1 MCLHAR
7 IADRGLTPL
16 GSDCYGSAMPSPTP
30 PLPFSDR
37 LAAAIDRT
45 GTVAC
50 VGIDP
55 VVDRFPPD
63 MRPPNPADFGAS
75 ANSIRRFCD
84 GVIDAVREHVP
95 IVKFQSACF
104 ERYGEHGIIALRQS
118 IIHAHQ
124 AGLLVL
130 LDAKR
135 GDIGVTAEHYAAAV
149 FDGPASADA
158 VTYSGYLGAD
168 TIEPMLRA
176 GKGVF
181 VLVRTSN
188 PGSDAFQSLQ
198 LADGRSI
205 AEAMADVVHGL
216 GATRRGACGMA
227 DIGAVVGATKSA
239 EAAALRKRM
248 PETMFLIPGYG
259 AQGGT
264 IEDIRPALRPGANTS
279 SPATMGVLV
288 TASRSVIFPQLPK
301 DAASANWRLA
311 VGAAAK
317 LLVSELRTI

>member
-1 MCLHAR
+1 MA
-7 IADRGLTPL
+7 A
-16 GSDCYGSAMPSPTP
+16 TP
-30 PLPFSDR
+30 PLTSHFSDR
-37 LAAAIDRT
+37 LAAAIDRL

-55 VVDRFPPD
+55 VVEKFVPD
-63 MRPPNPADFGAS
+63 MKPPNPADHGAS
-75 ANSIRRFCD
+75 ANAIRRFCD

-104 ERYGEHGIIALRQS
+104 ERYGEHGVIALRQS
-118 IIHAHQ
+118 IIHAKQ

-135 GDIGVTAEHYAAAV
+135 GDIGISAEHYAAAV

-168 TIEPMLRA
+168 SIEPMLRGGGA

-188 PGSDAFQSLQ
+188 PGSDAFQSLK
-198 LADGRSI
+198 LADGRTV
-205 AEAMADVVHGL
+205 AEAMADVVHDL
-216 GATRRGACGMA
+216 GKERRGACGMS
-227 DIGAVVGATKSA
+227 DVGAVVGATKSA
-239 EAAALRKRM
+239 EAAALRARM

-264 IEDIRPALRPGANTS
+264 IEDIRPALRPGRAPGKPS
-279 SPATMGVLV
+279 TMGVLV
-288 TASRSVIFPQLPK
+288 TASRSVIYPQLPRG
-301 DAASANWRLA
+301 AASANWRVA

-317 LLVSELRTI
+317 GLVGELRGL

>member
-1 MCLHAR
+1 
-7 IADRGLTPL
+7 
-16 GSDCYGSAMPSPTP
+16 MPPATP

-37 LAAAIDRT
+37 LAAAVDRT

-55 VVDRFPPD
+55 VVEKFVPD
-63 MRPPNPADFGAS
+63 MKPPNPADHGA
-75 ANSIRRFCD
+75 AAGSIRRFCD

-95 IVKFQSACF
+95 IVKFQGACF
-104 ERYGEHGIIALRQS
+104 ERYGEHGVIALRQS
-118 IIHAHQ
+118 IIHARQ

-135 GDIGVTAEHYAAAV
+135 GDIGISAEHYAAAV
-149 FDGPASADA
+149 FDGPAAADA

-168 TIEPMLRA
+168 TIEPMLRP

-198 LADGRSI
+198 LADGRSV

-216 GATRRGACGMA
+216 GATRRGGGGTGLS
-227 DIGAVVGATKSA
+227 DVGAVVGATKSA
-239 EAAALRKRM
+239 EAAALRTRM

-264 IEDIRPALRPGANTS
+264 IEDIRPALRPERHAG
-279 SPATMGVLV
+279 SPSTFGVLV
-288 TASRSVIFPQLPK
+288 TASRSVIYPQLPK
-301 DAASANWRLA
+301 GAASANWRLA
-311 VGAAAK
+311 VSAAARG
-317 LLVSELRTI
+317 LVGELSALCH

>member
-1 MCLHAR
+1 MGWKAHAT
-7 IADRGLTPL
+7 AQ
-16 GSDCYGSAMPSPTP
+16 CYFRTMSTSTP

-75 ANSIRRFCD
+75 ANCIRRFCD

-198 LADGRSI
+198 LTDGRTI

-216 GATRRGACGMA
+216 GATRRGMCGMA
-227 DIGAVVGATKSA
+227 DVGAVVGATKSA

-248 PETMFLIPGYG
+248 PDTMFLIPGYG

-264 IEDIRPALRPGANTS
+264 IEDIRPALRPGANKS

-288 TASRSVIFPQLPK
+288 TASRSVIYPQLPK
-301 DAASANWRLA
+301 GAASANWRLA

-317 LLVSELRTI
+317 SLVTELRAL